1 MRRSSS
7 CVPYAGNYTIF
18 SAPPSRGAVGVLKKL
33 EGRVRFLTG
42 RCRFWYNACHESG
55 CEDSSPGRCAQ
66 KRISCRWPRRSP
78 RRRSISRMSCFSPP
92 KSPRTSLWRR
102 LGRRGECARKSA
114 VALFA
119 LVSALG
125 VWYEIPE
132 VTRYDIAV
140 DGAKIPPGGLR
151 FAVVSDLHSCRY
163 GLGTVRA
170 HTGHSSPKAR
180 CRLSSWATFSTT

>member
-1 MRRSSS
+1 VVGACRRFAVLSRACRVSRRLS
-7 CVPYAGNYTIF
+7 RHARPCGGGWGEGASAHAKAPSPF
-18 SAPPSRGAVGVLKKL
+18 SR
-33 EGRVRFLTG
+33 
-42 RCRFWYNACHESG
+42 
-55 CEDSSPGRCAQ
+55 
-66 KRISCRWPRRSP
+66 SCRRW
-78 RRRSISRMSCFSPP
+78 
-92 KSPRTSLWRR
+92 
-102 LGRRGECARKSA
+102 
-114 VALFA
+114 ALR
-119 LVSALG
+119 
-125 VWYEIPE
+125 YEIPE